1 MASAVRVSCGLYKI
15 LLFTYPSDF
24 RLRFESE
31 MVTTFSDLICGEW
44 KHNGLPGVA
53 RVWRSAIGE
62 VFSVAVPLH
71 LQSPVVI
78 TISLALLSSLA
89 LFMTGFHAMTHV
101 CDGK

>member
-1 MASAVRVSCGLYKI
+1 M

-31 MVTTFSDLICGEW
+31 MVITFSALICGEW

-53 RVWRSAIGE
+53 RVWRSALGE

-71 LQSPVVI
+71 LQSPIVI
-78 TISLALLSSLA
+78 ASSLALLSSFA
-89 LFMTGFHAMTHV
+89 LFMTVFHEMTSV